1 MLKLAMIGS
10 RGHFNYVFMDIEALK
25 KMADITCISSG
36 CEDPVDRLK
45 DRCAEFGFQPEI
57 YADWKEMLETEK
69 PDVVCVDGPFEKHAE
84 MSAFALRKGIH
95 VFCEKPIALTYEQL
109 DLVKDALKVSKAR
122 IISMVG
128 IRYMTPFY
136 QAAEMVHSGAI
147 GKIKLIRTQKSYKLA
162 TRPAFYSRRETYGGT
177 IGWVGSHALDWVMY
191 FTKDKFESVSA
202 LQTSEDNFGNGE
214 MEIAASC
221 QLKMKSGII
230 VNATMEFLRPM
241 SAPTWGDDRIRLAG
255 TEGVLEIRD
264 EKIYLIDKDGS
275 RVIEPEDT
283 GMNIFADFLGELSG
297 GKPAVVTTEETI
309 ELTNACLKAQEAAD
323 TGKIIY
329 F

>member
-1 MLKLAMIGS
+1 MLKLAMLGS
-10 RGHFNYVFMDIEALK
+10 RGHFNYVFMDAEALK
-25 KMADITCISSG
+25 KMANITCLSSG
-36 CEDPVDRLK
+36 CEDSPQRLI
-45 DRCAEFGFQPEI
+45 DRCAEFGFQPKV
-57 YADWKEMLETEK
+57 YDDWKEMLDTEK

-84 MSAFALRKGIH
+84 MSAYALRNNIH
-95 VFCEKPIALTYEQL
+95 VFCEKPIALTYDQL

-128 IRYMTPFY
+128 IRYTTPFY
-136 QAAEMVHSGAI
+136 QAAQMVRQGAI
-147 GKIKLIRTQKSYKLA
+147 GKIKLIRTQKSYKLG
-162 TRPAFYSRRETYGGT
+162 TRPPFYSSRATYGGT
-177 IGWVGSHALDWVMY
+177 IGWVGSHALDWIMY
-191 FTKDKFESVSA
+191 FTQDTFESVSA
-202 LQTSEDNFGNGE
+202 IQTSEDNFGNGE

-221 QLKMKSGII
+221 QLRMKSGIL
-230 VNATMEFLRPM
+230 VSATMEFLRPAA
-241 SAPTWGDDRIRLAG
+241 APTWGDDRIRLAG

-264 EKIYLIDKDGS
+264 EKIYLIDKDGA

-283 GMNIFADFLGELSG
+283 GMTIFTDYMEELSG
-297 GKPAVVTTEETI
+297 GKPAIVTTEETI

>member
-10 RGHFNYVFMDIEALK
+10 RGHFNYVFMDLEALK
-25 KMADITCISSG
+25 KMAVITCISSG
-36 CEDPVDRLK
+36 CEDPIQRLS
-45 DRCAEFGFQPEI
+45 DRCAEAGFEPKV
-57 YADWKEMLETEK
+57 YDDWQEMLEVEK

-109 DLVKDALKVSKAR
+109 DLVRDALKVSKAR

-136 QAAEMVHSGAI
+136 QAAQMVRAGAI
-147 GKIKLIRTQKSYKLA
+147 GKIKLIRTQKSYKIA
-162 TRPAFYSRRETYGGT
+162 TRPAFYSKRETYGGT
-177 IGWVGSHALDWVMY
+177 IGWVGSHALDWIMY
-191 FTKDKFESVSA
+191 FTQDSFESVTA
-202 LQTSEDNFGNGE
+202 IQTSEDNFGNGE
-214 MEIAASC
+214 MEIAACC
-221 QLKMKSGII
+221 QLRMKSGIL
-230 VNATMEFLRPM
+230 VSATMEFLRPM

-264 EKIYLIDKDGS
+264 EKIYLIDKEGS

-283 GMNIFADFLGELSG
+283 GITIFADYLQELAG

-309 ELTNACLKAQEAAD
+309 ELTIACLKAQEAAD